1 MISVQALN
9 KEGIVIVEPS
19 GPLEEADFARL
30 SREVETISNSIG
42 HLNGLIIHSK
52 SFPGWDTVGAFVQHM
67 RFVKEHHKQIERI
80 AVVTDSRLGDI
91 GPVIAK
97 HLVSAELRHFP
108 FNGMAEAKEWITKR
122 SNQAL

>member
-1 MISVQALN
+1 MISIQVSD

-30 SREVETISNSIG
+30 SREVQTISNSIG
-42 HLNGLIIHSK
+42 HLNGLIIHAK
-52 SFPGWDTVGAFVQHM
+52 SFPGWDTVGAFLQHM

-80 AVVTDSRLGDI
+80 AIVTDSPLGDI
-91 GPVIAK
+91 GPIIAK

-108 FNGMAEAKEWITKR
+108 FDRMAEAKEWITER